1 MRGLADITEDLG
13 TEAAFGFAQMPLP
26 KETQSQETVPEGPL
40 LTKLS
45 PWPQPVLPESQPEPE
60 GGPAPAHSCLGPT
73 PWALQEV
80 GGGGQYLVAGCGSGA
95 GPPGGGL
102 QVSPVT

>member
-1 MRGLADITEDLG
+1 MRGLADITEDLV

-26 KETQSQETVPEGPL
+26 KETQSQGTVPEGPL

-80 GGGGQYLVAGCGSGA
+80 GGGVSTLLRAVGA
-95 GPPGGGL
+95 ELGL
-102 QVSPVT
+102 QVVGSRCPR